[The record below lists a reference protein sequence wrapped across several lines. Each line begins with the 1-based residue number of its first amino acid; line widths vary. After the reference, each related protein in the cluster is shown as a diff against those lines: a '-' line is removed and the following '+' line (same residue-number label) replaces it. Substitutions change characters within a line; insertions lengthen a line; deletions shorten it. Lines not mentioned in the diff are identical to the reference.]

1 MSPCVAFWFHNN
13 IGQAV
18 LQINFEKIS
27 LKFSKVCYSV
37 SYDFLMKDLR
47 FSLIE
52 FDLGVRNMKSLVIA
66 EKPSVARDIARV
78 LGANQKNG
86 GVLEGKKYVVTWA
99 LGHLITLADP
109 EEYDKKYEKWEM
121 STLPM
126 MPKDM
131 KLVVIR
137 QTGKQFSVVKT
148 QLFRKDIEE
157 IIIAT
162 DAGREGELVARW
174 ILEKAGCHKPIKR
187 LWISSVTDKA
197 IKEGFA
203 NLKDGHAYDNLYRAA
218 VARAEAD
225 WLVGMN
231 GTRALTCKY
240 NAQLSCGRVQ
250 TPTLAMIA
258 RREEEIRQFT
268 PKEYYGVSVETQDVK
283 WTWRDEKTKSF
294 RTFSREKA
302 EEIRR
307 KTETASLEVTR
318 IEEKTKKSM
327 APGLYD
333 LTTLQREANQK
344 YGFSAKETL
353 NIMQRLYENHKVLTY
368 PRTDS
373 RYIGK
378 DIVPTIRERL
388 KACGIGPYRKLAG
401 ALMNKP
407 VQANSSFVDDKKVSD
422 HHAIIPTEQFVQ
434 LDHMTNEERKIY
446 DMVVRRFLAVLY
458 PPFEYQ
464 QVTMEAKAAGE
475 TFAASGKVVKSQ
487 GWKEVYEGGDQ
498 EESEEDE
505 EKLKDQR
512 LPKMQTGQKLKVLRA
527 ALNTGKTKPPARFTE
542 ATLLA
547 AMENPVKFMETRD
560 KEAVKTIGET
570 GGLGTVATRADI
582 IEKLFHSFMMEKKGN
597 EIHITSK
604 AKQLLELVPED
615 LKKPELTAD
624 WEMKLSQIAKGKIR
638 QGDFLHEIRDYTCEI
653 VDEIKSGEGTFRHDN
668 LTNKVCPRCGKKLL
682 AVNGKNSKMLVCQD
696 RECGYRETISRTTN
710 ARCPK
715 CHKRMEMY
723 VKGKEETFICACG
736 YKEKLSAFQ
745 ARRKKEGAG
754 VGKRDVQNYLR
765 RQQKEANEPVNNAF
779 AQALSGIKL

>member
-1 MSPCVAFWFHNN
+1 
-13 IGQAV
+13 
-18 LQINFEKIS
+18 
-27 LKFSKVCYSV
+27 
-37 SYDFLMKDLR
+37 
-47 FSLIE
+47 
-52 FDLGVRNMKSLVIA
+52 MKSLVIA

-86 GVLEGKKYVVTWA
+86 GILEGKNYVVTWA
-99 LGHLITLADP
+99 LGHLVTLADP
-109 EEYDKKYEKWEM
+109 EEYDRKYEKWEM
-121 STLPM
+121 ATLPM
-126 MPKDM
+126 LPKEM

-137 QTGKQFSVVKT
+137 QTGRQFSVVKT
-148 QLFRKDIEE
+148 QLFRKDIGE

-203 NLKDGHAYDNLYRAA
+203 NLKDGHDYDNLYRAA

-258 RREEEIRQFT
+258 KREEEIRKFV
-268 PKEYYGVSVETQDVK
+268 PKEYYGISLETQDVK

-294 RTFSREKA
+294 RTFSRERAEQIKGRLENAALEITNVEKKA
-302 EEIRR
+302 K
-307 KTETASLEVTR
+307 KT
-318 IEEKTKKSM
+318 M

-333 LTTLQREANQK
+333 LTTLQREANLK

-378 DIVPTIRERL
+378 DIVPTIKERL

-407 VQANSSFVDDKKVSD
+407 VQMNGSFVDDKKVSD

-446 DMVVRRFLAVLY
+446 DMVVRHFLAVLY
-458 PPFEYQ
+458 PASQYE

-475 TFAASGKVVKSQ
+475 TFAASGKVIKSL
-487 GWKEVYEGGDQ
+487 GWREVYEGGADDDL
-498 EESEEDE
+498 EDDTDDE
-505 EKLKDQR
+505 KKLKDQR
-512 LPKMQTGQKLKVLRA
+512 LPEMKTGTRLKILKTS
-527 ALNTGKTKPPARFTE
+527 LNTGKTKPPARFTE

-560 KEAVKTIGET
+560 KEAVKTLGET

-624 WEMKLSQIAKGKIR
+624 WEMKLSQIAKGRIR
-638 QGDFLHEIRDYTCEI
+638 QGDFLHQIRDYTCEI
-653 VDEIKSGEGTFRHDN
+653 VDEIKNGEGTFRHDN
-668 LTNKVCPRCGKKLL
+668 LTNKVCPQCGKKLL

-723 VKGKEETFICACG
+723 VKGKEEMFVCQCG

-745 ARRKKEGAG
+745 ARRQKEGAG

>member
-1 MSPCVAFWFHNN
+1 
-13 IGQAV
+13 
-18 LQINFEKIS
+18 
-27 LKFSKVCYSV
+27 
-37 SYDFLMKDLR
+37 
-47 FSLIE
+47 
-52 FDLGVRNMKSLVIA
+52 MKSLVIA

-86 GVLEGKKYVVTWA
+86 GILEGKNYVVTWA
-99 LGHLITLADP
+99 LGHLVTLADP
-109 EEYDKKYEKWEM
+109 EEYDRKYEKWEM
-121 STLPM
+121 ATLPM
-126 MPKDM
+126 LPKEM

-137 QTGKQFSVVKT
+137 QTGRQFSVVKT
-148 QLFRKDIEE
+148 QLFRKDIGE

-203 NLKDGHAYDNLYRAA
+203 NLKDGHDYDNLYRAA

-258 RREEEIRQFT
+258 KREEEIRKFV
-268 PKEYYGVSVETQDVK
+268 PKEYYGISLETQDVK

-294 RTFSREKA
+294 RTFSRERAEQIKGRLENAALEITSVEKKA
-302 EEIRR
+302 K
-307 KTETASLEVTR
+307 KT
-318 IEEKTKKSM
+318 M

-333 LTTLQREANQK
+333 LTTLQREANLK

-378 DIVPTIRERL
+378 DIVPTIKERL

-407 VQANSSFVDDKKVSD
+407 VQVNGSFVDDKRVSD

-458 PPFEYQ
+458 PASQYE

-475 TFAASGKVVKSQ
+475 TFAASGKVIKSL
-487 GWKEVYEGGDQ
+487 GWKEVYEGGADDDL
-498 EESEEDE
+498 EDE
-505 EKLKDQR
+505 AEDEKKLKDQR
-512 LPKMQTGQKLKVLRA
+512 LPEMKTGTRLKILKTS
-527 ALNTGKTKPPARFTE
+527 LNTGKTKPPARFTE

-560 KEAVKTIGET
+560 KEAVKTLGET

-604 AKQLLELVPED
+604 AKQRLDLVPED

-624 WEMKLSQIAKGKIR
+624 WEMKLSQIAKGRIR
-638 QGDFLHEIRDYTCEI
+638 QGDFLHQIRDYTCEI
-653 VDEIKSGEGTFRHDN
+653 VDEIKTGEGTFRHDN
-668 LTNKVCPRCGKKLL
+668 LTNKVCPQCCKKLL

-723 VKGKEETFICACG
+723 VKGKEETFVCQCG

-745 ARRKKEGAG
+745 ARRQKEGAG

-765 RQQKEANEPVNNAF
+765 KQQKEANEPVNNTF

>member
-1 MSPCVAFWFHNN
+1 
-13 IGQAV
+13 
-18 LQINFEKIS
+18 
-27 LKFSKVCYSV
+27 
-37 SYDFLMKDLR
+37 
-47 FSLIE
+47 
-52 FDLGVRNMKSLVIA
+52 MKSLVIA

-86 GVLEGKKYVVTWA
+86 GILEGKNYVVTWA
-99 LGHLITLADP
+99 LGHLVTLADP
-109 EEYDKKYEKWEM
+109 EEYDRKYEKWEM
-121 STLPM
+121 ATLPM
-126 MPKDM
+126 LPKEM

-137 QTGKQFSVVKT
+137 QTGRQFSVVKT
-148 QLFRKDIEE
+148 QLFRKDIGE

-203 NLKDGHAYDNLYRAA
+203 NLKDGHDYDNLYRAA

-258 RREEEIRQFT
+258 KREEEIRKFV
-268 PKEYYGVSVETQDVK
+268 PKEYYGISLETQDVK

-294 RTFSREKA
+294 RTFSRERAEQIKGRLENDALEITSVEKKA
-302 EEIRR
+302 K
-307 KTETASLEVTR
+307 KT
-318 IEEKTKKSM
+318 M

-333 LTTLQREANQK
+333 LTTLQREANLK

-378 DIVPTIRERL
+378 DIVPTIKERL

-407 VQANSSFVDDKKVSD
+407 VQVNGSFVDDKRVSD

-458 PPFEYQ
+458 PASQYE

-475 TFAASGKVVKSQ
+475 TFAASGKVIKSM
-487 GWKEVYEGGDQ
+487 GWKEVYEGGADDDL
-498 EESEEDE
+498 EDE
-505 EKLKDQR
+505 ADDEKKLKDQR
-512 LPKMQTGQKLKVLRA
+512 LPEMKTGTRLKILKTS
-527 ALNTGKTKPPARFTE
+527 LNTGKTKPPARFTE

-560 KEAVKTIGET
+560 KEAAKTLGET

-624 WEMKLSQIAKGKIR
+624 WEMKLSQIAKGRIR
-638 QGDFLHEIRDYTCEI
+638 QGDFLHQIRDYTCEI
-653 VDEIKSGEGTFRHDN
+653 VDEIKTGEGTFRHDN
-668 LTNKVCPRCGKKLL
+668 LTNKVCPQCGKKLL

-710 ARCPK
+710 AHCPK

-723 VKGKEETFICACG
+723 VKGKEETFVCQCG

-745 ARRKKEGAG
+745 ARRQKEGAG

>member
-1 MSPCVAFWFHNN
+1 
-13 IGQAV
+13 
-18 LQINFEKIS
+18 
-27 LKFSKVCYSV
+27 
-37 SYDFLMKDLR
+37 
-47 FSLIE
+47 
-52 FDLGVRNMKSLVIA
+52 MKSLVIA

-86 GVLEGKKYVVTWA
+86 GILEGKNYVVTWA
-99 LGHLITLADP
+99 LGHLVTLADP
-109 EEYDKKYEKWEM
+109 EEYDRKYEKWEM
-121 STLPM
+121 ATLPM
-126 MPKDM
+126 LPKEM

-137 QTGKQFSVVKT
+137 QTGRQFSVVKT
-148 QLFRKDIEE
+148 QLFRKDIGE

-203 NLKDGHAYDNLYRAA
+203 NLKDGHDYDNLYRAA

-258 RREEEIRQFT
+258 KREEEIRKFV
-268 PKEYYGVSVETQDVK
+268 PKEYYGISLETQDVK

-294 RTFSREKA
+294 RTFSRERAEQIKGRLENAALEITSVEKKA
-302 EEIRR
+302 K
-307 KTETASLEVTR
+307 KT
-318 IEEKTKKSM
+318 M

-333 LTTLQREANQK
+333 LTTLQREANLK

-378 DIVPTIRERL
+378 DIVPTIKERL

-407 VQANSSFVDDKKVSD
+407 VQVNGSFVDDKRVSD

-458 PPFEYQ
+458 PASQYE
-464 QVTMEAKAAGE
+464 QVTMEAKVAGE
-475 TFAASGKVVKSQ
+475 TFAASGKVIKSL
-487 GWKEVYEGGDQ
+487 GWKEVYEGGADDDL
-498 EESEEDE
+498 EDE
-505 EKLKDQR
+505 ADDEKKLKDQR
-512 LPKMQTGQKLKVLRA
+512 LPEMKTGTRLKILKTS
-527 ALNTGKTKPPARFTE
+527 LNTGKTKPPARFTE

-560 KEAVKTIGET
+560 KEAAKTLGET

-624 WEMKLSQIAKGKIR
+624 WEMKLSQIAKGRIR
-638 QGDFLHEIRDYTCEI
+638 QGDFLHQIRDYTCEI
-653 VDEIKSGEGTFRHDN
+653 VDEIKNGEGTFRHDN
-668 LTNKVCPRCGKKLL
+668 LTNKVCPQCGKKLL

-723 VKGKEETFICACG
+723 VKGKEETFVCQCG

-745 ARRKKEGAG
+745 ARRQKEGAG